1 MSSHHSCIDRRR
13 YLRDRA
19 MVYRHMVHHPC
30 RYRPVVV
37 VAAAVTVITTVR
49 QHHRPPV
56 RHIQYR

>member
-1 MSSHHSCIDRRR
+1 
-13 YLRDRA
+13 

-49 QHHRPPV
+49 QHHRLPV